1 MNRTVLIVICDF
13 LLLTLIATARLDRQP
28 SLTDAKLPEKM
39 EISDYSKPDPS
50 AKPPPNPTP
59 ARSTRTADL
68 LDSMKSSLEE
78 ERNSRQSLS
87 AMLTRTEQALK
98 TQQQLAAERAQQLAN
113 AQQNLRAKEEEAR
126 KLDEA
131 RNALAGKFAEA
142 QSNMAQIQQR
152 LTQTSEEAKQSQQR
166 LTNIQ
171 SQYAAAQANLSQME
185 KQLSSTSEEAQ
196 NARQRL
202 AQIENELRARQTEA
216 DLARQRIEQVE
227 KLRQA
232 AELEK
237 VRIAGDLKVAETKHQ
252 LTAQQ
257 LESVKGQVQTVQ
269 KEKEQIQKVASELAQ
284 GVVTF
289 AEKQGELAK
298 EIRENRPL
306 TANTIFA
313 EFATNRVDTDFRAN
327 RSGILGRTISKNSQ
341 TRTIL
346 VSDGKQVY
354 SIYHIEETPF
364 RFEEFGKDWQQFIV
378 HIFRGVTILP
388 LHQVSFLSIDPRVVV
403 APLTDDQVK
412 QLGVKVYK
420 TVNDPYKFN
429 DALIIGADE
438 GYYGECRFTLDALNP
453 NYLKMDRAR
462 LGKLVGKFNPSRGDL
477 VFAKSG
483 EIIGLMVNKEY
494 CALLSSFVPQAT
506 IPTGTNLNNEAI
518 GLRLSKMQGQLSE
531 LPDSLKN

>member
-1 MNRTVLIVICDF
+1 M
-13 LLLTLIATARLDRQP
+13 
-28 SLTDAKLPEKM
+28 
-39 EISDYSKPDPS
+39 
-50 AKPPPNPTP
+50 
-59 ARSTRTADL
+59 
-68 LDSMKSSLEE
+68 
-78 ERNSRQSLS
+78 
-87 AMLTRTEQALK
+87 
-98 TQQQLAAERAQQLAN
+98 
-113 AQQNLRAKEEEAR
+113 
-126 KLDEA
+126 
-131 RNALAGKFAEA
+131 
-142 QSNMAQIQQR
+142 
-152 LTQTSEEAKQSQQR
+152 
-166 LTNIQ
+166 
-171 SQYAAAQANLSQME
+171 
-185 KQLSSTSEEAQ
+185 
-196 NARQRL
+196 
-202 AQIENELRARQTEA
+202 
-216 DLARQRIEQVE
+216 
-227 KLRQA
+227 
-232 AELEK
+232 
-237 VRIAGDLKVAETKHQ
+237 
-252 LTAQQ
+252 
-257 LESVKGQVQTVQ
+257 QTVQ

-327 RSGILGRTISKNSQ
+327 RSGILGRTIQKNSQ

-346 VSDGKQVY
+346 VSDGNQVY

-388 LHQVSFLSIDPRVVV
+388 LHQGFISSIDPRVVV

-420 TVNDPYKFN
+420 TVSDPYKFN

-438 GYYGECRFTLDALNP
+438 GDDGECRFTLDALNP

-483 EIIGLMVNKEY
+483 EIIGLMVNKNIAH
-494 CALLSSFVPQAT
+494 C
-506 IPTGTNLNNEAI
+506 
-518 GLRLSKMQGQLSE
+518 
-531 LPDSLKN
+531 